1 MPLVVLDKQRRSLP
15 GSRSPVSTPRQTQ
28 LRTIVAGTEEDGEGE
43 GAFPR
48 VTHLFPEVEVEVDR
62 ISDDDDRE
70 GRPPARSPTRACPFS
85 RMLT

>member
-1 MPLVVLDKQRRSLP
+1 M
-15 GSRSPVSTPRQTQ
+15 
-28 LRTIVAGTEEDGEGE
+28 AGTEEDGEGE

-70 GRPPARSPTRACPFS
+70 GRPPARPLAYPRLPLLAHANINSSC
-85 RMLT
+85 